1 MKYPVFKDLI
11 LFENEDFIVINKP
24 PFLATLEDRT
34 PHTTNVLRLARQYHE
49 DAQACHRL
57 DKETSGAL
65 AIAKNGPAY
74 RHLSMQFEH
83 RQVNKVY
90 HAVAWGV
97 HRVKDELVDKSIQPG
112 LKGSA
117 KLAYRGK
124 PAQTYFTTLETYSK
138 HTLMECRPLTGR
150 MHQIR
155 LHLAYLK
162 APIVGDVLYGGEHF
176 YLSSVK
182 RNFNVSQGTEEQPF
196 IKRFALHSTKLG
208 FQLLNGEQVEVL
220 APYAK
225 DFQVLVKNLQ
235 QYA

>member
-11 LFENEDFIVINKP
+11 LFENEDYIVINKP

-34 PHTTNVLRLARQYHE
+34 PHSTNVLRIARHYHE
-49 DAQACHRL
+49 AAQVCHRL

-65 AIAKNGPAY
+65 AIAKNNEAY

-83 RQVNKVY
+83 REVTKIY
-90 HAVAWGV
+90 HAVAWGI
-97 HRVKDELVDKSIQPG
+97 HQLKDVCVDKAIQPG
-112 LKGSA
+112 LKGIA
-117 KLAYRGK
+117 RIAFRGK
-124 PAQTYFTTLETYSK
+124 PAQTHLTTLETYSK
-138 HTLMECRPLTGR
+138 HTLIECKPLTGR

-162 APIVGDVLYGGEHF
+162 APIVGDVLYGGQHF
-176 YLSSVK
+176 FLSSVK
-182 RNFNVSQGTEEQPF
+182 RKFNVSKDDEEQPF
-196 IKRFALHSTKLG
+196 IKRFALHSYKLD
-208 FQLLNGEQVEVL
+208 FRLLNGKLVEVT
-220 APYAK
+220 APYPK

>member
-11 LFENEDFIVINKP
+11 LFENEDYIVINKP

-34 PHTTNVLRLARQYHE
+34 PHTTNVLRIARQYHE
-49 DAQACHRL
+49 DSQACHRL

-65 AIAKNGPAY
+65 ALAKNAQAY

-83 RQVNKVY
+83 REVKKIY
-90 HAVAWGV
+90 HAVSWGI
-97 HRVKDELVDKSIQPG
+97 HQLKEELVDKSIQPG

-117 KLAYRGK
+117 KIAYRGK
-124 PAQTYFTTLETYSK
+124 PAQTYFTTLETYAK
-138 HTLMECRPLTGR
+138 HTLIECRPLTGR

-162 APIVGDVLYGGEHF
+162 APIVGDGLYGGEHF
-176 YLSSVK
+176 YLSSIK
-182 RNFNVSQGTEEQPF
+182 RRFNVSKDTEEQPF
-196 IKRFALHSTKLG
+196 IKRFALHSHVLG
-208 FQLLNGEQVEVL
+208 FHLLDGEPIEVI
-220 APYAK
+220 APYPK
-225 DFQVLVKNLQ
+225 DFEVLVKNLQ